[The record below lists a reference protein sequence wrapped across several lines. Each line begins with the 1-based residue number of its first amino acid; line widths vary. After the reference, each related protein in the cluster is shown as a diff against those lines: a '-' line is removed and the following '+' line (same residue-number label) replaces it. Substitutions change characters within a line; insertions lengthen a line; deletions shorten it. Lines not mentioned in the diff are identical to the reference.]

1 MSTSSSKPTDA
12 EIAVMSARAIAKNVA
27 SGALSAEAVTE
38 VWLDRIATVEPAL
51 HSFIHHAPAT
61 ARAQAAVAP
70 KGPLAGV
77 PFGIKDV
84 IDTADMPTEYGSA
97 AYPGWQPCRDAPVVH
112 LIRRA
117 GAVVMGKTV
126 STEFATAAPG
136 ATVNPFDP
144 ARTPG
149 GSSSGTAAALGAGL
163 ILMGLGTQTS
173 GSTIRPAA
181 YCGVTAMK
189 PSPKL
194 IETFGVKPLS
204 ATLDVVGPMAR
215 DIRDL
220 ALLVSVCMR
229 RPELAPDH
237 LVPEDVLP
245 LMPMGIFLPF
255 HDPVADFSPVE
266 RAASVL
272 GSVAPRA
279 TPEWWEGLG
288 PAQDD
293 VFAWEASAS
302 LGVDRDLYWEQLRSE
317 THAFLGRHHGV
328 TFARWQGG
336 IAARDRALRD
346 LDALF
351 GDADFLLTPSAPA
364 EAPLGLE
371 RTGPATYNVRWTLL
385 GCPSVTIPAG
395 FGPAGLPV
403 GIQLVARPGQDAT
416 LLRQATAV
424 EDRLRAAGM
433 EARPETRLAGV
444 SVSDDLPIRM
454 PATNHGSTGISRAAP
469 GRRP

>member
-1 MSTSSSKPTDA
+1 MSTHSSKPTA
-12 EIAVMSARAIAKNVA
+12 SEIATLSARAIAKGVA
-27 SGALSAEAVTE
+27 SGVLSAEEVTE
-38 VWLDRIATVEPAL
+38 IWLERIAAIEPAL
-51 HSFIHHAPAT
+51 RSFIHHAPEQ
-61 ARAQAAVAP
+61 ARALAAVAP

-112 LIRRA
+112 LVRRA

-136 ATVNPFDP
+136 ATVNPFDA

-181 YCGVTAMK
+181 YCGVAAMK
-189 PSPKL
+189 PSPKQ

-229 RPELAPDH
+229 RPELSPDELAPDG
-237 LVPEDVLP
+237 VLP
-245 LMPMGIFLPF
+245 LKPMGLFRPV
-255 HDPVADFSPVE
+255 HDPVADFAPLD

-272 GSVAPRA
+272 GSVTAQAAPD
-279 TPEWWEGLG
+279 WWEGLG
-288 PAQDD
+288 VAQDD
-293 VFAWEASAS
+293 VFSWEASAS
-302 LGVDRDLYWEQLRSE
+302 LSVDRDLHWNELRSE
-317 THAFLGRHHGV
+317 THAFMERQQKGS
-328 TFARWQGG
+328 FAQWQAG
-336 IAARDRALRD
+336 IAARDRALDD

-351 GDADFLLTPSAPA
+351 GKAEFLLTPSAPG
-364 EAPLGLE
+364 EAPLGHA
-371 RTGPATYNVRWTLL
+371 RTGPATYNIRWTLL

-395 FGPAGLPV
+395 FGPAGMPV
-403 GIQLVARPGQDAT
+403 GIQLVARPGEDAA
-416 LLRQATAV
+416 LLRQAAAV
-424 EDRLRAAGM
+424 EDALRAAGI
-433 EARPETRLAGV
+433 EARPRDRAEGV
-444 SVSDDLPIRM
+444 
-454 PATNHGSTGISRAAP
+454 
-469 GRRP
+469 

>member
-1 MSTSSSKPTDA
+1 MTISSSKTASAD
-12 EIAVMSARAIAKNVA
+12 IAAMSARAIAKAVA
-27 SGALSAEAVTE
+27 SGTLSAEAVTE
-38 VWLDRIATVEPAL
+38 VWLDRIAAVEPSL
-51 HSFIHHAPAT
+51 HAFIHHAPEKT
-61 ARAQAAVAP
+61 RALAAIAP

-84 IDTADMPTEYGSA
+84 IETRDMPTEYGSA

-112 LIRRA
+112 LARQA
-117 GAVVMGKTV
+117 GAVIMGKTV
-126 STEFATAAPG
+126 STEFATASPG

-144 ARTPG
+144 KRTPG

-163 ILMGLGTQTS
+163 ILLGLGTQTS

-181 YCGVTAMK
+181 YCGVAAMK

-204 ATLDVVGPMAR
+204 QTLDIVGPMAR

-229 RPELAPDH
+229 RSELAPDI
-237 LVPEDVLP
+237 LTPESTLP
-245 LMPMGIFLPF
+245 LSKMGLFMPV
-255 HDPVADFSPVE
+255 HDPVADFAPLE

-272 GSVAPRA
+272 GDVSAQAVPDWFEA
-279 TPEWWEGLG
+279 LG
-288 PAQDD
+288 PAQDG
-293 VFAWEASAS
+293 VFGWEASVS
-302 LGVDRDLYWEQLRSE
+302 LSTDRDLHWDKLRPD
-317 THAFLGRHHGV
+317 THAFMERQAKSS
-328 TFARWQGG
+328 FAGWQAGL
-336 IAARDRALRD
+336 AARDHALSN

-351 GDADFLLTPSAPA
+351 GDADFLVTPSAPG

-371 RTGPATYNVRWTLL
+371 RTGPATYNIRWTLL

-403 GIQLVARPGQDAT
+403 GLQLVARPGQDPA
-416 LLRQATAV
+416 LLRQAAAV
-424 EDRLRAAGM
+424 EDRLRAAGI
-433 EARPETRLAGV
+433 EARPQK
-444 SVSDDLPIRM
+444 S
-454 PATNHGSTGISRAAP
+454 
-469 GRRP
+469 

>member
-1 MSTSSSKPTDA
+1 MSMHSSKPTA
-12 EIAVMSARAIAKNVA
+12 SEIATLSARAIAKGVA
-27 SGALSAEAVTE
+27 SGVLSAEEVTE
-38 VWLDRIATVEPAL
+38 IWLERIAAVEPAL
-51 HSFIHHAPAT
+51 RSFIHHAPEQ
-61 ARAQAAVAP
+61 ARALAAVAP

-112 LIRRA
+112 LVRRA

-136 ATVNPFDP
+136 ATVNPFDA

-181 YCGVTAMK
+181 YCGVAAMK
-189 PSPKL
+189 PSPKQ

-215 DIRDL
+215 DVRDL

-229 RPELAPDH
+229 RPELSPDE
-237 LVPEDVLP
+237 LVPESVLP
-245 LMPMGIFLPF
+245 LKPMGLFLPV
-255 HDPVADFSPVE
+255 HDPVADFAPLDK
-266 RAASVL
+266 AASVL
-272 GSVAPRA
+272 GSVTAQAAPY
-279 TPEWWEGLG
+279 WWEGLG
-288 PAQDD
+288 VAQDD
-293 VFAWEASAS
+293 VFSWEASAS
-302 LGVDRDLYWEQLRSE
+302 LSVDRDLHWNELRSE
-317 THAFLGRHHGV
+317 THAFMERQQKGS
-328 TFARWQGG
+328 FAQWQAG
-336 IAARDRALRD
+336 IAARDRALAD

-351 GDADFLLTPSAPA
+351 GKAEFLLTPSAPG
-364 EAPLGLE
+364 EAPLGHA
-371 RTGPATYNVRWTLL
+371 RTGPATYNIRWTLL

-395 FGPAGLPV
+395 FGPAGMPV
-403 GIQLVARPGQDAT
+403 GIQLVARPGEDAA
-416 LLRQATAV
+416 LLRQAAAV
-424 EDRLRAAGM
+424 EDALRAAGI
-433 EARPETRLAGV
+433 EARPRDRAEGV
-444 SVSDDLPIRM
+444 
-454 PATNHGSTGISRAAP
+454 
-469 GRRP
+469 